1 MDNSRS
7 ITIGSRGSPLALA
20 QTQELITQLAAKFPD
35 LQFNIKKITTQG
47 DVITDKPLPKL
58 GGKGLFI
65 KELETAL
72 INGEIDIA
80 VHSFKDMP
88 TELTPGLVIAAIT
101 KRQDP
106 RDALVSKTGETLGNL
121 PEGAT
126 VGTSSPRRAAQLIA
140 YRPDLDVVD
149 LRGNLDTRLR
159 KVNTGEVDA
168 AILAAAG
175 LIRLGLTDKITQLLP
190 AEISLPAVGQ
200 GALAVEIRQNDSN
213 IAEIVKVLD
222 HQSTRQA
229 ITAERACLQH
239 LGGGCNVPI
248 GVYGRIREGMLNL
261 QGIVASPDGGHIIRS
276 GLTGDVSMSEG
287 LGHLLGRRLLA
298 LGADKILSGE
308 MI

>member
-1 MDNSRS
+1 MDNSRP

-20 QTQELITQLAAKFPD
+20 QTQEVITQLAARFPD
-35 LQFNIKKITTQG
+35 LHFNIKKITTQG

-106 RDALVSKTGETLGNL
+106 RDALVSKTGETLDNL
-121 PEGAT
+121 PPGSM

-140 YRPDLDVVD
+140 YRPDLEVVD

-190 AEISLPAVGQ
+190 TEISLPAVGQ
-200 GALAVEIRQNDSN
+200 GALAVEVRQYDSK

-248 GVYGRIREGMLNL
+248 GVYGQVKDGELNL
-261 QGIVASPDGGHIIRS
+261 QSIVASPDGGHIIRS
-276 GLTGDVSMSEG
+276 GLAGDVNVCEG